1 VSGIVTAVSGL
12 PLYVTEGTQVF
23 GGGQRS
29 TYSTPAVPLVPVSQI
44 HTGVHANVAGS
55 NGIGTSSGSSGI
67 NLFANPAAVHN
78 DFGYVQLSD
87 NRDGF
92 GNPLR
97 GLPFINTDASLG
109 KVFPIRERAKLKV
122 SADFFNLFN
131 NVTFANPTMPFV
143 GSTTSTF
150 GVITNTSVPA
160 NRQASSRW
168 IMLGGRIEF

>member
-1 VSGIVTAVSGL
+1 VPIQSYLPRARGDLARVLALAEENTKVFKRGAGL
-12 PLYVTEGTQVF
+12 SVGW
-23 GGGQRS
+23 
-29 TYSTPAVPLVPVSQI
+29 I
-44 HTGVHANVAGS
+44 
-55 NGIGTSSGSSGI
+55 ITSYRLPDFDS
-67 NLFANPAAVHN
+67 AAVHS

-97 GLPFINTDASLG
+97 GLPFINTDASVG
-109 KVFPIRERAKLKV
+109 KVFPIRDRAKLKI
-122 SADFFNLFN
+122 SADCFNLFN
-131 NVTFANPTMPFV
+131 NVTFANPTMPLV